1 MTLVLV
7 PRAFAGSALIT
18 EVVLLEELH
27 SRAALRRAERLGATL
42 FGKMVGFGLLAV
54 LGFCTAA
61 VLAEALCWALFE
73 FLLQLGSPVGRLF
86 EDGGS
91 LYAVLG
97 ALTAV
102 PLLTTL
108 RLLAYADGR
117 AQLDG
122 WDIQVRFQAIRARE
136 EVLW

>member
-1 MTLVLV
+1 
-7 PRAFAGSALIT
+7 
-18 EVVLLEELH
+18 
-27 SRAALRRAERLGATL
+27 
-42 FGKMVGFGLLAV
+42 
-54 LGFCTAA
+54 
-61 VLAEALCWALFE
+61 
-73 FLLQLGSPVGRLF
+73 VGRLL

-97 ALTAV
+97 ALSAV
-102 PLLTTL
+102 PLLSTL

-136 EVLW
+136 EERA